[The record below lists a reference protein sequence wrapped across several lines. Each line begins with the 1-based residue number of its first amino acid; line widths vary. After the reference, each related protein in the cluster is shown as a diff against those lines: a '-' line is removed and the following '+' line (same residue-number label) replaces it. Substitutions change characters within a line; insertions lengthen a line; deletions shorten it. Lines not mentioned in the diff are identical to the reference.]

1 MANKLKEAMQAAKDI
16 VKSGQGETA
25 TTSKKSL
32 GIVESRV
39 ESAKKFSSGDRAT
52 KALYKVDPTRSRM
65 WVHHNREYSRLDE
78 NNCADL
84 IEGFRAMGQQE
95 FPAIARL
102 VKGDKQYDYEIICGA
117 RRHWTASYLGWKLLI
132 EVRDLSDEEAFRLA
146 DVENRDRQDISDLE
160 RARDYRNALVLF
172 YDDNKKQM
180 ATRLEVSENWLFK
193 LLVLAELPQTIV
205 DAYADIADIKER
217 HARALSPLLKDTSK
231 KAMILEKAEQLASI
245 QKAEKESGGQMLA
258 GDKVI
263 AQLKAAASSPLK
275 QKSNKLAEKKY
286 SNGKAMLSLERKGRA
301 SLLMTIK
308 TNSGASKTELM
319 TAIEE
324 ALGNALE

>member
-16 VKSGQGETA
+16 VQSGQGETA
-25 TTSKKSL
+25 SKKKKPL
-32 GIVESRV
+32 GIVKSRV

-52 KALYKVDPTRSRM
+52 KALYKVNPDRCRM
-65 WVHHNREYSRLDE
+65 WTHHNREYSRLNE

-95 FPAIARL
+95 FPGIGRL
-102 VKGDKQYDYEIICGA
+102 VKGDKQYEYEIICGA

-160 RARDYRNALVLF
+160 RARDYRNALVMF
-172 YDDNKKQM
+172 YDNNKKQM

-217 HARALSPLLKDTSK
+217 HARALNPLLKDASK
-231 KAMILEKAEQLASI
+231 KALIMEKAEQLASI

-263 AQLKAAASSPLK
+263 AQLKAAASSPRK
-275 QKSNKLAEKKY
+275 QRSNKLVEKKY
-286 SNGKAMLSLERKGRA
+286 SNGKAMLSLERQGRA

-308 TNSGASKTELM
+308 TNSGASKAELM